1 MFWRVVH
8 LCAIASIVGSAI
20 YAYTIKYETI
30 WQGEQLTK
38 IRRDIAKERDEIAA
52 LKADWAKAS
61 RPERVQSLSNALTD
75 LQPLTLEQ
83 IARVSDLPDRA
94 VKYDGIGRKLELLGL
109 AEPTATPATADAGA
123 DLTPTASLP
132 ATPPTP
138 PVAPRR

>member
-1 MFWRVVH
+1 
-8 LCAIASIVGSAI
+8 
-20 YAYTIKYETI
+20 
-30 WQGEQLTK
+30 
-38 IRRDIAKERDEIAA
+38 
-52 LKADWAKAS
+52 
-61 RPERVQSLSNALTD
+61 LSNALTD

-132 ATPPTP
+132 TTPPTP